1 MGRGG
6 RTSSPVAQE
15 ANSKEFGTAGA
26 GRSWIQSARL
36 AAIIG
41 FVVLF
46 LVLVTTVIMDTLDPT
61 EAELKGQAKLT
72 GKHELLIGVAD
83 DRPGLSYRLD
93 SGEYE
98 GFEIDIA
105 YMIAAKLGFTPEQVR
120 FLTVKTE
127 DRRTRQVLDPDS
139 GMWAT
144 ADLIVA
150 SYSITKEREDLD
162 EVMFSAS
169 YLRTRMSVVT
179 RTGHAAVASVEDD
192 LPGEKVCTVGTSTAQ
207 DQFGKALEL
216 VLRQKVRDCI
226 EGLMRYEFDAV
237 LTDAA
242 ILAGWVHRY
251 RPQLQQHD
259 IGTDEVQRYG
269 VNVGDSEPLR
279 ELVNLALYC
288 SLHDPDDKRWED
300 AYHKHLAPLQRSN
313 RPQQV
318 AESTQPEKVPEP
330 QVRRFPWEYWVPDT
344 WAYQGRPARCD

>member
-1 MGRGG
+1 MGGVGQASRGVKRGTQAIG
-6 RTSSPVAQE
+6 RPWTQSMRLVVLVA
-15 ANSKEFGTAGA
+15 
-26 GRSWIQSARL
+26 
-36 AAIIG
+36 
-41 FVVLF
+41 FVVLL
-46 LVLVTTVIMDTLDPT
+46 LVLVAAVIMDSLDPT
-61 EAELKGQAKLT
+61 EAELKAQAQLT
-72 GKHELLIGVAD
+72 GKYELLIGVAD

-93 SGEYE
+93 NGQYE
-98 GFEIDIA
+98 GFEIEIA

-127 DRRTRQVLDPDS
+127 DRQTRQVLDPDS
-139 GMWAT
+139 GKWTT

-150 SYSITKEREDLD
+150 SYSITKKREELD
-162 EVMFSAS
+162 DVMFSAP

-192 LPGEKVCTVGTSTAQ
+192 LQGEKVCTISTSTAQ
-207 DQFGKALEL
+207 DDFRKALKL
-216 VLRQKVRDCI
+216 VLRQKVKDCI
-226 EGLMRYEFDAV
+226 DGLLGYQFDAV

-242 ILAGWVHRY
+242 ILAGWVHKHRS
-251 RPQLQQHD
+251 RLQQHD

-300 AYHKHLAPLQRSN
+300 AFHRYLAPLQGSN

-318 AESTQPEKVPEP
+318 AESTQPRKIPEP
-330 QVRRFPWEYWVPDT
+330 EVRRFPWEYWIPDT
-344 WAYQGRPARCD
+344 WAYEGRPARCV